1 MTQFLAW
8 VYAQANK
15 VYDWFGTTYYTLKHA
30 AASAW
35 DWAVSQAQNA
45 YNAAVSY
52 AYNLLQSVRGGISS
66 SIDWL
71 LSKIAEVRDGLVEDI
86 NAVFDWIESVRNTII
101 DLLRSTINQAI
112 DWLRTE
118 INSARDL
125 ASLLFDNLLAWVIT
139 WVMDNF
145 GWVLSMRDNLFGLFE
160 IFNPSTWTDTLELI
174 SSWKNTLVKLIE
186 NPIDFIFG
194 VIQNTILSFLD
205 YVIGW
210 ALGTTKYDLPKN
222 QPWKDL

>member
-8 VYAQANK
+8 VYTQANK
-15 VYDWFGTTYYTLKHA
+15 VYDWFGSTYYALKHA

-52 AYNLLQSVRGGISS
+52 AYNLLQSMQGGISS
-66 SIDWL
+66 SVDWL
-71 LSKIAEVRDGLVEDI
+71 LSKIAEIRNGLIEDI
-86 NAVFDWIESVRNTII
+86 NAIFDWVESVRNSLV
-101 DLLRSTINQAI
+101 DLIRNTINQAI

-118 INSARDL
+118 INSAREL
-125 ASLLFDNLLAWVIT
+125 SSLLFDNLFAWVIT

-145 GWVLSMRDNLFGLFE
+145 GWVLSVRDGILGLLE
-160 IFNPSTWTDTLELI
+160 IINPSTWADVLEMI
-174 SSWKNTLVKLIE
+174 FSWKNTLVRLIE

-222 QPWKDL
+222 QPWKD